1 MAATTNMDAFTRL
14 KKNLKKDFS
23 GLQPVRVA
31 LLGDTAT
38 QWMAQAIR
46 GVGYERGL
54 DLQLWEADFSQ
65 IGQQVCDPR
74 SDLYA
79 FDPQVILL
87 YQSSQKLL
95 GAYDGLEPG
104 GRRELAQ
111 GRIAQVD
118 SLRAAIRARSA
129 ASILYYNYPEIDDR
143 IFGNYANKTDSSFL
157 FQLRKLNYELMR
169 YATEQEGFHIV
180 DLAILQ
186 QQTGRAVFFRPSVY
200 VNTDMEISIE
210 ALPAVADATVSL
222 IGALYG
228 RIRKCLVL
236 DLDNT
241 LWGGVIGDDGLE
253 KIEIG
258 ALGIGKAFTD
268 LQYWALKLRQ
278 RGILLA
284 VCSKNTEAVARQ
296 PFDLHP
302 DMVLRLED
310 IAVFQANWDNK
321 VDNIRQIGAA
331 LNISLDSMVFLDDN
345 PFERN
350 MVREALPEVL
360 VPELPDDP
368 AEFLEYLYCLHLF
381 ETVSLSAEDE
391 ERTNMYRTDR
401 ERNTERLSYAGEEA
415 YLASLNMVSR
425 VAPFDNFNGPRV
437 AQLSQRSNQFNLR
450 TVRFTDAEVREM
462 AESPDI
468 FTFSFTLEDRFG
480 DNGIICVV
488 ILRKETDEMLFI
500 DGWFMSCRVLRR
512 GMENFTL
519 NTVARFARQNGFRY
533 LRGEYLP
540 TAKNGM
546 VRDHYLSLGFVE
558 EGGRWLLDVQTY
570 EPRPTF
576 VNRIE
581 K

>member
-1 MAATTNMDAFTRL
+1 MDAFTRL

-38 QWMAQAIR
+38 QWLAQAIR
-46 GVGYERGL
+46 GAGYERGL
-54 DLQLWEADFSQ
+54 DLRLWEADFSQ
-65 IGQQVCDPR
+65 IEQQVYDPSSR
-74 SDLYA
+74 LYA

-95 GAYDGLEPG
+95 GAYNVAEPQ
-104 GRRELAQ
+104 GRCDLAQ
-111 GRIAQVD
+111 GRILQVD
-118 SLRAAIRARSA
+118 SLRAAIRVRST
-129 ASILYYNYPEIDDR
+129 ASIIYYNYPEMDDGV
-143 IFGNYANKTDSSFL
+143 FGSYANSTDSSFV
-157 FQLRKLNYELMR
+157 FQVRKLNYELMQ
-169 YATEQEGFHIV
+169 YAMAQEGFYIA

-186 QQTGRAVFFRPSVY
+186 QQAGRSVFYRPSVY
-200 VNTDMEISIE
+200 INTDMEISIE
-210 ALPAVADATVSL
+210 ALPAVAGATTSL

-253 KIEIG
+253 NIEIG

-296 PFDLHP
+296 PFESHP
-302 DMVLRLED
+302 DMVLGLED
-310 IAVFQANWDNK
+310 IAIFQANWNNK
-321 VDNIRQIGAA
+321 VDNIRQIGTA
-331 LNISLDSMVFLDDN
+331 LNIGLDSMVFLDDN

-360 VPELPDDP
+360 VPELPEDP
-368 AEFLEYLYCLHLF
+368 AEFLEYLYSLHLF

-391 ERTNMYRTDR
+391 ERTKMYRKDS
-401 ERNTERLSYAGEEA
+401 ERSAERLSYRDEET
-415 YLASLNMVSR
+415 YLASLNMGSR
-425 VAPFDNFNGPRV
+425 VEPFNPFNGPRV

-450 TVRFTDAEVREM
+450 TVRYTDAQIRGL
-462 AESPDI
+462 AESPDTY
-468 FTFSFTLEDRFG
+468 TFSFTLEDRFG
-480 DNGIICVV
+480 DTGIICVI
-488 ILRKETDEMLFI
+488 ILRKETDELLFI
-500 DGWFMSCRVLRR
+500 DSWFMSCRVLRR

-519 NTVARFARQNGFRY
+519 NTVAGFARQKGFRY

-540 TAKNGM
+540 TAKNEM
-546 VRDHYLSLGFVE
+546 VRDHYRSLGFLE
-558 EGGRWLLDVQTY
+558 DNGGWLLDVQTY
-570 EPRPTF
+570 PPRPTL
-576 VNRIE
+576 VNRIG

>member
-1 MAATTNMDAFTRL
+1 MEGFARL

-31 LLGDTAT
+31 LLGDTPT
-38 QWMAQAIR
+38 QWLVQAIR
-46 GVGYERGL
+46 GAGYERGL
-54 DLQLWEADFSQ
+54 DLRVWEADFNQ
-65 IGQQVCDPR
+65 IEQQVYG
-74 SDLYA
+74 SGSELYA

-87 YQSSQKLL
+87 YHTTQPLL
-95 GAYDGLEPG
+95 NAYNVLEPG
-104 GRRELAQ
+104 ERHELADR
-111 GRIAQVD
+111 RIGLVD
-118 SLRAAIRARSA
+118 SLHAAIRGRSG
-129 ASILYYNYPEIDDR
+129 ASVIYFNYAETDDGV
-143 IFGNYANKTDSSFL
+143 FGSYANKTESSFL

-169 YATEQEGFHIV
+169 FAVEKSGFFIC

-186 QQTGRAVFFRPSVY
+186 QQTGRPGWFRPSAY
-200 VNTDMEISIE
+200 VNTGMEVSIE
-210 ALPAVADATVSL
+210 ALPAVGEATVSL
-222 IGALYG
+222 IGALQG
-228 RIRKCLVL
+228 LIKKCLIL

-253 KIEIG
+253 QIQIG
-258 ALGIGKAFTD
+258 ALGIGKAFTEF
-268 LQYWALKLRQ
+268 QYWVRKLKQ
-278 RGILLA
+278 RGIILA

-296 PFDLHP
+296 PFESHP
-302 DMVLRLED
+302 DMVLSLED

-321 VDNIRQIGAA
+321 ADNIRQIRAV
-331 LNISLDSMVFLDDN
+331 LNIGFDSMVFLDDN

-350 MVREALPEVL
+350 MVRQALPEVT

-368 AEFLEYLYCLHLF
+368 ADFLEYLYPLHLF

-391 ERTNMYRTDR
+391 ERTKRYQTDQQR
-401 ERNTERLSYAGEEA
+401 NVERQQYAGEGE
-415 YLASLNMVSR
+415 YLSSLNMGSR
-425 VAPFDNFNGPRV
+425 VEAFNPFNGPRV

-450 TVRFTDAEVREM
+450 TVRYTDTEILGM
-462 AESPDI
+462 AGSPDI

-488 ILRKETDEMLFI
+488 ILKKEADEGLFI
-500 DGWFMSCRVLRR
+500 DTWLMSCRVLKR
-512 GMENFTL
+512 GMEDFTL
-519 NTVARFARQNGFRY
+519 NTLVGFAREKGFRS

-540 TAKNGM
+540 TAKNGL

-558 EGGRWLLDVQTY
+558 EDGYWSLDVQSY

-576 VNRIE
+576 VNRIG